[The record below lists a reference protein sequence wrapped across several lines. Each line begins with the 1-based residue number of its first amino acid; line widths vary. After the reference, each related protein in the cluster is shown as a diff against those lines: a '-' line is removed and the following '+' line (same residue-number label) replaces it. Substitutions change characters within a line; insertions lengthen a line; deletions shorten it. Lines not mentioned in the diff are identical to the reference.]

1 MLAALLTWETSVP
14 DVDPALFQNLYERHR
29 TKVFRL
35 CLRYGGGS
43 SGWAEDVTHDV
54 FIRLLEHLPTLEE
67 QQDLGGWLYRV
78 TSNLALRRLSR
89 DRSLLEKIVRF
100 VQPAP
105 VTRPDQLVER
115 RQETAAA
122 MEAIDALPP
131 NERMVM
137 LMKLVDGT
145 SQTEIAIA
153 LGMSKGN
160 VSKLVTR
167 ARQKLAA
174 AGWEGLDDD
183 A

>member
-1 MLAALLTWETSVP
+1 MANGNQADFEH
-14 DVDPALFQNLYERHR
+14 LYERHR

-54 FIRLLEHLPTLEE
+54 FIRLLEHLPTLAAHE
-67 QQDLGGWLYRV
+67 DLGGWIYRV
-78 TSNLALRRLSR
+78 TANLALKRLSR
-89 DRSLLEKIVRF
+89 DRSLLEKIVRL

-105 VTRPDQLVER
+105 VVRPDQIVEH

-122 MEAIDALPP
+122 LKAIEALPP
-131 NERMVM
+131 NERVVM
-137 LMKLVDGT
+137 MMKLVDGT
-145 SQTEIAIA
+145 SQNEIADA
-153 LGMSKGN
+153 LRMSKGN
-160 VSKLVTR
+160 VSKLISR
-167 ARQKLAA
+167 GRQKLVA